1 MTSDIDIA
9 RAAIKAG
16 FPAVSTPT
24 AVAIALTESKG
35 FATSSTSTHKGLWRL
50 ALADAPPDWTD
61 PLANAQGAK
70 RVFDRQGFSYW
81 PSFRSLAY
89 LTMMP
94 RASVAAA
101 AASVGNIP
109 VPDLSIPNPLEPI
122 QQLAEEARRGLS
134 VVSDRDT
141 WIRIGLIALGAI
153 ITGFAATALLLAL
166 SGKTVAGATKAIVRG
181 KTP

>member
-9 RAAIKAG
+9 RAAITAG

-35 FATSSTSTHKGLWRL
+35 HAASSTSTHRGLWRL
-50 ALADAPPDWTD
+50 AVADAPPDWTD
-61 PLANAQGAK
+61 PVSNARAAK
-70 RVFDRQGFSYW
+70 AVFDRRGFSYW
-81 PSFRSLAY
+81 PSYRNLTY

-101 AASVGNIP
+101 AASVGNLP
-109 VPDLSIPNPLEPI
+109 GLPDLPNPLEPI

-141 WIRIGLIALGAI
+141 WIRIGMLALGSLI
-153 ITGFAATALLLAL
+153 LGFAAVALLLAL
-166 SGKTVAGATKAIVRG
+166 SGKSVAGATKAIVKG